1 MPQNIFK
8 IYDGRTNFWQWDTKQ
23 KLIVLDERIT
33 EVRFSNRNMEH
44 SKRRIVY
51 TDNNGMRI
59 CNVPDLLLQLP
70 KNLIAYACVKGED
83 GSCSTIKAVKFAVAR
98 QPIPADYVCEQDAV
112 IEDILMRLE
121 LLEAMLKDV
130 EQGTQEMKKFDNIVD
145 AAQWAK
151 ESGKAGDIVVVKLE
165 TGWVPHVIEDDKSL
179 KAICN
184 CDGEEIVL
192 HFDGDDADGI
202 DENEADTILYFD
214 GNYINE
220 DEGIVQCFDGGSASG
235 IS

>member
-1 MPQNIFK
+1 MAQNIFK

-51 TDNNGMRI
+51 TDNQGRRI

-70 KNLIAYACVKGED
+70 KNLIAYACIKGDD
-83 GSCSTIKAVKFAVAR
+83 GSCSTVKAVKFAVCR
-98 QPIPADYVCEQDAV
+98 QPIPTDYICEQDAV
-112 IEDILMRLE
+112 VEDIMLRLE
-121 LLEAMLKDV
+121 LLENLLKDV
-130 EQGTQEMKKFDNIVD
+130 EQGAQEMKKFNSIAE
-145 AAQWAK
+145 AAMWAK
-151 ESGKAGDIVVVKLE
+151 ENGKSGDIVVVRLAA
-165 TGWVPHVIEDDKSL
+165 GWVPHVVEDDKSL
-179 KAICN
+179 NAICN

-202 DENEADTILYFD
+202 DAEDDETVMYFD
-214 GNYINE
+214 GNYRSEETDVI
-220 DEGIVQCFDGGSASG
+220 QYFDGGAAHG
-235 IS
+235 I